1 MSRRY
6 ATDALDAIAPDGMVA
21 DTLPFSMV
29 DGPGNRFVVFMQ
41 GCNFDC
47 VACHNPHTIRRTTG
61 EHFRTTVDE
70 VIQELLPAAPFVSG
84 VTITGGEATL
94 QPEFLL
100 ALFEAMEAEPSL
112 ARLTRFIDSNGSA
125 DIDTWIRLAPHIHG
139 AMLDLKCFDPE
150 IHQRITRQSNAPVL
164 KAIRYLH
171 SMGLLYE
178 VRLLL
183 IEGINDDPMLL
194 RRTGHW
200 LASIDPAMRLK
211 VIGFREHGVRP
222 CQMHL
227 AEPNREHLQE
237 SAAALQVANFAISV
251 V

>member
-1 MSRRY
+1 MRY
-6 ATDALDAIAPDGMVA
+6 AVDAIDNRATVGMVA

-61 EHFRTTVDE
+61 EHFRTTVDDVLE
-70 VIQELLPAAPFVSG
+70 QLRPAAAFVSG
-84 VTITGGEATL
+84 ITVTGGEATL
-94 QPEFLL
+94 QPDFLL
-100 ALFEAMEAEPSL
+100 AVFEAMESEPAL
-112 ARLTRFIDSNGSA
+112 ARLTRFVDSNGST
-125 DIDTWIRLAPHIHG
+125 DIETWIRLAPHIQG

-150 IHQRITRQSNAPVL
+150 IHQRLTGHSNAAVL

-171 SMGLLYE
+171 SMELLYE
-178 VRLLL
+178 VRLLI
-183 IEGINDDPMLL
+183 IEGVNDDPMLL

-200 LASIDPAMRLK
+200 LAAIDPAMRLK

-227 AEPNREHLQE
+227 VEPDREHLQ
-237 SAAALQVANFAISV
+237 AAADALQVAEFEISII
-251 V
+251 